1 MNTGTRRFLLRLAVG
16 LLAFLLGVTAA
27 WALGGFNPFQ
37 ESRSS
42 RYRYYNSSGSLGET
56 REPAV
61 VYPVYRYHGHGCRM
75 RERLGELPP
84 PPPPAPSAD
93 APMPPSP
100 PQSLR

>member
-1 MNTGTRRFLLRLAVG
+1 MNTCTRRFLLRLAVG

-37 ESRSS
+37 ESRSY
-42 RYRYYNSSGSLGET
+42 RYRNYDSNGSLGRT
-56 REPAV
+56 PEPAV
-61 VYPVYRYHGHGCRM
+61 VYPVYRYEGHGCKM
-75 RERLGELPP
+75 RRRFREVTP
-84 PPPPAPSAD
+84 PPPPAPLAD

>member
-27 WALGGFNPFQ
+27 WALGAFNPFC
-37 ESRSS
+37 ESRSY
-42 RYRYYNSSGSLGET
+42 RYRNYDSNGSLGRT
-56 REPAV
+56 PEPAV
-61 VYPVYRYHGHGCRM
+61 VYPVYRYEGHGCKAHR
-75 RERLGELPP
+75 RLHELPP
-84 PPPPAPSAD
+84 PPPLAD

>member
-27 WALGGFNPFQ
+27 WALGAFNPFQ
-37 ESRSS
+37 GSRSYH
-42 RYRYYNSSGSLGET
+42 YRHYDSNGSLGRT
-56 REPAV
+56 PEPSV
-61 VYPVYRYHGHGCRM
+61 VYPIYRYEGHGCRT
-75 RERLGELPP
+75 RGRLRDLPP
-84 PPPPAPSAD
+84 PPPPAD